1 MDGQLLNEYLATTT
15 VGGLFACIGLSF
27 LLIQE
32 RTRATF
38 GMAVAFTAAGLDAM
52 TIPLVVDHADPG
64 GANIAERL
72 QSLLD
77 AGVAVGLCIYI
88 SGLLATTQSSHRA
101 EALVRRLLAIGYF
114 GSGLV
119 AVLGLTFPVERA
131 NDLLYGLGDPGTLS
145 RPGFWMFASVFAGM
159 MVTLGGVWAVLARQ
173 DVDDGEH
180 ARAVCNVLS
189 SPFLVV
195 SIVLPYNLAIISF
208 TIAMLLVLAGLY
220 RYAIAQAE
228 RGVFLSRFLS
238 PQVSE
243 MVRLQGLASVMQP
256 REIDLTV
263 VCCDL
268 RGFTAYAEAVPSQS
282 VIDLLGEYYDTVGDA
297 VAEVDG
303 TIKDFAGDGI
313 LVLVGAPLTRT
324 DHAAAG
330 LVLASLMLEVGQRV
344 TRHWATG
351 PHPLGLGV
359 GVATGRVTV
368 GGVGST
374 GRSEYTAVGAPVNL
388 AARLCSAAADGEIL
402 VDERTAEMAGP
413 NGLEPRGTM
422 QLKGLSHEVAVFA
435 VPAST

>member
-1 MDGQLLNEYLATTT
+1 
-15 VGGLFACIGLSF
+15 
-27 LLIQE
+27 
-32 RTRATF
+32 
-38 GMAVAFTAAGLDAM
+38 M
-52 TIPLVVDHADPG
+52 TIPLVVDHADPD

-101 EALVRRLLAIGYF
+101 EALVRRLLAVGYF

-119 AVLGLTFPVERA
+119 AVLGLAFPVERA
-131 NDLLYGLGDPGTLS
+131 NDFLYGLGDPGTLS
-145 RPGFWMFASVFAGM
+145 RPGFWMFACVFAAM

-173 DVDDGEH
+173 EVDDGEH

-189 SPFLVV
+189 SPFLVT
-195 SIVLPYNLAIISF
+195 SIVLPYNMAIISF

-268 RGFTAYAEAVPSQS
+268 RGFTAYAEAVPSQA
-282 VIDLLGEYYDTVGDA
+282 VIDLLGEYYDTVGEA

-303 TIKDFAGDGI
+303 TDQGLRRRRNPGAGRGAADPHRPRRCG
-313 LVLVGAPLTRT
+313 VG
-324 DHAAAG
+324 AG
-330 LVLASLMLEVGQRV
+330 LVDARGRPSGDPALGDRASILWVSA
-344 TRHWATG
+344 WAW
-351 PHPLGLGV
+351 PP
-359 GVATGRVTV
+359 
-368 GGVGST
+368 
-374 GRSEYTAVGAPVNL
+374 GAS
-388 AARLCSAAADGEIL
+388 RSAASGRPGE
-402 VDERTAEMAGP
+402 
-413 NGLEPRGTM
+413 
-422 QLKGLSHEVAVFA
+422 
-435 VPAST
+435 ASTPPSARR